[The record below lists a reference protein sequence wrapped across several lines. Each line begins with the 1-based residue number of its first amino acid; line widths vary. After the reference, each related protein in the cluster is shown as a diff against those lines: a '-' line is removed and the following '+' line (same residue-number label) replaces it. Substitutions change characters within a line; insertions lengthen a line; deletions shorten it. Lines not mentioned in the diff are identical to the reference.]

1 MQYVKGYYLYAA
13 DAENFVYQDGAQ
25 YNYGYQ
31 EGYFDSIIAKI
42 DAVDPTA
49 FADLVANIRKA
60 EALAQE
66 ALAELENGNYTSEYQ
81 YVEMFG
87 QEDYIYTLNRGDELM
102 ARMNEIYTEF
112 ANWLGS
118 WEM

>member
-1 MQYVKGYYLYAA
+1 MQLYLKE
-13 DAENFVYQDGAQ
+13 ENGTAYIPLVEQT
-25 YNYGYQ
+25 
-31 EGYFDSIIAKI
+31 
-42 DAVDPTA
+42 DAVG
-49 FADLVANIRKA
+49 VYS
-60 EALAQE
+60 
-66 ALAELENGNYTSEYQ
+66 AELENGNYTSEYQ

-87 QEDYIYTLNRGDELM
+87 QEDYVYTLNKGAELA